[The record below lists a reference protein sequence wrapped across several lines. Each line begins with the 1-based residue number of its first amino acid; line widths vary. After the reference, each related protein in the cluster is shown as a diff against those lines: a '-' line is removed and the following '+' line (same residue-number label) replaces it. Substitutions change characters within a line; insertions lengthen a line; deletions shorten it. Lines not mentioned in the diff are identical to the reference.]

1 MLNETQE
8 LNKGV
13 KIPKLGLG
21 TWLIDNEKVVEVVKT
36 ALAAGYRHIDTAQA
50 YGNEE
55 GVGKAIRESNTPR
68 EEIFVTSKIAA
79 EAKTY
84 EEAYN
89 SIIESLQKL
98 GLDYIDLM
106 IIHSPEPWAEFRGDK
121 KYFAE
126 NKEVWKAL
134 ETAYEEGKVKAIGVS
149 NFLQDDLENILSS
162 CKIKPM
168 VNQILTHISNTKKEL
183 IEFCKE
189 NDILV
194 EAYSPIAHGA
204 ALKNETIMKMA
215 TKYHVSVAA
224 LCIRYVLELGLVAL
238 PKASTKEHII
248 DNAKVDFEISK
259 EDMDILKNMDTIE
272 NYGSD
277 DFFPVFSGKNQKDNK
292 QEDYL

>member
-1 MLNETQE
+1 MLNETYE
-8 LNKGV
+8 LNNGV

-36 ALAAGYRHIDTAQA
+36 ALEVGYRHIDTAQA

-55 GVGKAIRESNTPR
+55 GVGKAIRESSIPR

-84 EEAYN
+84 QEAYD
-89 SIIESLQKL
+89 SIIETLNKM
-98 GLDYIDLM
+98 GLDYLDLM
-106 IIHSPEPWAEFRGDK
+106 IIHSPEPWAEFRGEK
-121 KYFAE
+121 RYFEE

-134 ETAYEEGKVKAIGVS
+134 EKAYEEGKVKAIGVS

-183 IEFCKE
+183 IDFCKE
-189 NDILV
+189 HDILV

-204 ALKNETIMKMA
+204 ALKNETMMEMA
-215 TKYHVSVAA
+215 KKYNVSVAQ
-224 LCIRYVLELGLVAL
+224 LCIRYVLQLGLVAL

-248 DNAKVDFEISK
+248 DNREVDFEIS
-259 EDMDILKNMDTIE
+259 EDDMKILKNMDTIE

-277 DFFPVFSGKNQKDNK
+277 DFFPVFSGKDQKNNK
-292 QEDYL
+292 

>member
-1 MLNETQE
+1 MLNECYE
-8 LNKGV
+8 LNNGV

-21 TWLIDNEKVVEVVKT
+21 TWLIDNEKVVDVVKD
-36 ALAAGYRHIDTAQA
+36 ALEVGYRHIDTAQA

-55 GVGKAIRESNTPR
+55 GVGKAIRESGVPR

-84 EEAYN
+84 DEAYN
-89 SIIESLQKL
+89 SIVESLNKM
-98 GLDYIDLM
+98 GLDYLDLM
-106 IIHSPEPWAEFRGDK
+106 IIHSPEPWAEFRGEK
-121 KYFAE
+121 RYFEE
-126 NKEVWKAL
+126 NKEVWRAL
-134 ETAYEEGKVKAIGVS
+134 ETAYKEGKLKAIGVS
-149 NFLQDDLENILSS
+149 NFLKDDLENILSS

-183 IEFCKE
+183 IDFCKE
-189 NDILV
+189 HDILI

-204 ALKNETIMKMA
+204 ALKNETIKQMSE
-215 TKYHVSVAA
+215 KYNVSVAQ

-248 DNAKVDFEISK
+248 DNSKVDFEIS
-259 EDMDILKNMDTIE
+259 EDDMKILKNMETIQ
-272 NYGSD
+272 NYGND

-292 QEDYL
+292 